1 MEERSLKVLAN
12 DTTFFNKISV
22 TLTKLLT
29 PTKIGINSMMI
40 SIKRSALIKAYEQV
54 ASLKNVNDVTK
65 KEQADKRYEESF
77 TLYLESIDRF
87 IMDSIYKKV
96 KNGTASLFEK
106 DALSKYYTIVHLKE
120 NEYLEYKYRKQKF
133 LLDLDYQ
140 TLKDGSKDKVLS
152 KYQGIYVEKVD
163 GLYKGI
169 LKNYSVKLADGIRT
183 KKTNQIQIYKSI
195 FETLEE
201 YIKEILPIKLRSED
215 MPSYDKVLKEYEEY
229 EKFSVGKLDEKEF
242 VEKNMILLGLSRI
255 LFTHS
260 LPLVA
265 AEQCYNK
272 LLRDTRN
279 LIIKTGNP
287 DKKEDVYQILL
298 KLIEDYNVKLLSTKV
313 YWEKPEE
320 REIYKKFW
328 NEYSKA
334 TSSEDK
340 EILALRRELHDLKV
354 EDSDKM
360 VYLKNFYK
368 RKLVE
373 FGKMRLITKLRK
385 VENIKYI
392 KNSGL
397 HIVIQQIQKKK
408 KFYL

>member
-54 ASLKNVNDVTK
+54 KILKNSTDVTK
-65 KEQADKRYEESF
+65 KEQAEKRYEESF

-96 KNGTASLFEK
+96 KNGSASVFEK

-140 TLKDGSKDKVLS
+140 TIKETSKDKVMS
-152 KYQGIYVEKVD
+152 KYLNIYVEKVD

-183 KKTNQIQIYKSI
+183 KKSNQIQLYKSI
-195 FETLEE
+195 FETLED
-201 YIKEILPIKLRSED
+201 YIKTILPIKLKNEE
-215 MPSYDKVLKEYEEY
+215 MPSYEKVLKEYEEY

-272 LLRDTRN
+272 LLRDTRS

-287 DKKEDVYQILL
+287 EKKEDVYQILL

-320 REIYKKFW
+320 RELYKKFW
-328 NEYSKA
+328 NDYSKA
-334 TSSEDK
+334 KSSEVK
-340 EILALRRELHDLKV
+340 EVLALKRELHDLK
-354 EDSDKM
+354 EDDSEKM

-368 RKLVE
+368 KKLVDL
-373 FGKMRLITKLRK
+373 GVMKSVKGLNKLT
-385 VENIKYI
+385 NIKYI
-392 KNSGL
+392 KN
-397 HIVIQQIQKKK
+397 K
-408 KFYL
+408 

>member
-12 DTTFFNKISV
+12 DTTFFNRISV

-54 ASLKNVNDVTK
+54 NSLKNVNDVTK

-96 KNGTASLFEK
+96 KNGTASIFEK

-140 TLKDGSKDKVLS
+140 TLKEGSKDKVLS

-195 FETLEE
+195 FETLED
-201 YIKEILPIKLRSED
+201 YIKTILPIKLKNSE
-215 MPSYDKVLKEYEEY
+215 MPSYEKVLKEYEEY

-328 NEYSKA
+328 NEYSKV
-334 TSSEDK
+334 TSSEEK
-340 EILALRRELHDLKV
+340 EILALRRELHDLKA

-360 VYLKNFYK
+360 IYLKNFYK

-392 KNSGL
+392 KN
-397 HIVIQQIQKKK
+397 K
-408 KFYL
+408 